1 MLTGNFDELRATD
14 TLLHT
19 IVQGFASGHVSRFP
33 MTFSIN
39 QRANAPSIDFY
50 DSRFGKP
57 IASLYTETDVFGR
70 FSKFV
75 VNSPHITNNKF
86 ADNNSGYRTRATAK
100 ADVMI
105 GLLKEYVRLVA
116 PNDIHTLTVQT
127 ANSLHRNW
135 QREFLDLVNTFAL
148 EGYGFGNEALRKAF
162 TKDFMEH
169 IFMDKPAYSHPELA
183 KFKTKEFIDAYQE
196 HHRRAD
202 IDAPRKNVHI
212 NPDGTVVRFT
222 GAVAHAHNSLNE
234 IGEELLSRLALLKMV
249 EDSTVI
255 GEVGI
260 KINSTNFWLY

>member
-1 MLTGNFDELRATD
+1 VITGNFDELKVTD
-14 TLLHT
+14 TLLHM

-33 MTFSIN
+33 MTFAVSN
-39 QRANAPSIDFY
+39 RTNSPSIDFY

-57 IASLYTETDVFGR
+57 IASLYTETDVFGN

-75 VNSPHITNNKF
+75 VSSPHIANNKF
-86 ADNNSGYRTRATAK
+86 ASNSSGYRTRATAK
-100 ADVMI
+100 SEVMI
-105 GLLKEYVRLVA
+105 RLLKEYVRLVA
-116 PNDIHTLTVQT
+116 PNDIHTLTAHT

-135 QREFLDLVNTFAL
+135 QRAFSDLVNTFVL
-148 EGYGFGNEALRKAF
+148 EGFGSETLRKAF

-202 IDAPRKNVHI
+202 IDVPRKNIHI

-222 GAVAHAHNSLNE
+222 EAVAHTHNSLNE
-234 IGEELLSRLALLKMV
+234 IGEELLSKLALLKMV